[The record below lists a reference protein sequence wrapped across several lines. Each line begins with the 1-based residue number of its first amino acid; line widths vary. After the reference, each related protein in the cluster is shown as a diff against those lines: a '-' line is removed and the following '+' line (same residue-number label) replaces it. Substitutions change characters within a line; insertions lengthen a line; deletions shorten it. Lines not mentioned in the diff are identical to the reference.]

1 MLTST
6 LQAAYEALYTLL
18 PHPTVPSTTVP
29 SLLPPL
35 RAGLADE
42 GEIRLLALLS
52 LHKAIETHPGTM
64 APLLP
69 SFIEAFSKVLAQ
81 KPREAA
87 VKQEVE
93 RMDEGIR
100 GVIRL
105 GLDVQR
111 RWPEGV
117 GAEWATWWAE
127 VKTEQ
132 GPVIKTVEA
141 EGQAER

>member
-1 MLTST
+1 M
-6 LQAAYEALYTLL
+6 YTLV
-18 PHPTVPSTTVP
+18 PHPTVPSTTIP
-29 SLLPPL
+29 DFLRPL
-35 RAGLADE
+35 REGLADE

-69 SFIEAFSKVLAQ
+69 SFIEPFRKLLAQ

-117 GAEWATWWAE
+117 GSEWMTWWSE
-127 VKTEQ
+127 VKMEQ
-132 GPVIKTVEA
+132 GSVIKAVEA
-141 EGQAER
+141 EGLAER